1 MEFFVL
7 QRCLPMAQRKAMK
20 VKGMDTKNVIW
31 AFHSESEEELL
42 NMIPCVAKGTPTWHE
57 LRELGVGWWVTNNT
71 VLKRLFEK
79 VAKASFQVSTAIK
92 NKSQATDSCVMM
104 HFFSRLRMTH
114 WTQPFSTWP

>member
-1 MEFFVL
+1 MHSHFMEFFVL

-79 VAKASFQVSTAIK
+79 VAKASFQVSIYCYK
-92 NKSQATDSCVMM
+92 DKG
-104 HFFSRLRMTH
+104 
-114 WTQPFSTWP
+114 

>member
-7 QRCLPMAQRKAMK
+7 QRCLPMAQRKSMK

-92 NKSQATDSCVMM
+92 SQARVGCFMM

-114 WTQPFSTWP
+114 WTQPVST